1 MEGMSLGALE
11 RHKATFQ
18 RIGNRIAY
26 YRKQRRLSQAELARN
41 IGISVSYMSKIE
53 RADLESFAV
62 ITLLDIADALGIPP
76 KALLAEDDFRF

>member
-1 MEGMSLGALE
+1 MSLGALE

-62 ITLLDIADALGIPP
+62 ITLLDIAEALGVPP
-76 KALLAEDDFRF
+76 KALLSEDDFKF

>member
-1 MEGMSLGALE
+1 MTALV

-18 RIGNRIAY
+18 RIGNKIAY
-26 YRKQRRLSQAELARN
+26 YRKQNRLSQAELAQS

-62 ITLLDIADALGIPP
+62 ITLLDIADALGVPP
-76 KALLAEDDFRF
+76 RALLEEDTY

>member
-1 MEGMSLGALE
+1 MGALE

-26 YRKQRRLSQAELARN
+26 YRKQRRLSQAELARS

-62 ITLLDIADALGIPP
+62 ITLLDIAEALGIPP
-76 KALLAEDDFRF
+76 MALLTEDDFRF

>member
-1 MEGMSLGALE
+1 MRALE

-62 ITLLDIADALGIPP
+62 ITLLDIAEALGVPP
-76 KALLAEDDFRF
+76 MALLTEDDFRF

>member
-1 MEGMSLGALE
+1 MTAME

-18 RIGNRIAY
+18 RIGNKIAY
-26 YRKQRRLSQAELARN
+26 YRKQKRLSQAELARN

-62 ITLLDIADALGIPP
+62 ITLLDIAEALGVPP
-76 KALLAEDDFRF
+76 MALLTEDDFRF

>member
-1 MEGMSLGALE
+1 MRALE

-62 ITLLDIADALGIPP
+62 ITLLDIAEALGVPP
-76 KALLAEDDFRF
+76 KALLSEDDF

>member
-1 MEGMSLGALE
+1 MRALE

-62 ITLLDIADALGIPP
+62 ITLLDIAEALGVPP
-76 KALLAEDDFRF
+76 RVLLAEDNF

>member
-1 MEGMSLGALE
+1 MAALE

-26 YRKQRRLSQAELARN
+26 YRKKRRLSQSELARN

-62 ITLLDIADALGIPP
+62 ITLLDIADALGVPP
-76 KALLAEDDFRF
+76 RALLEEDAY

>member
-1 MEGMSLGALE
+1 MSLETLE
-11 RHKATFQ
+11 RHKSTFQ

-62 ITLLDIADALGIPP
+62 ITLLDIADALRIPP
-76 KALLAEDDFRF
+76 RALLAEDKF